1 MLALVPL
8 VMRKAFGP
16 QAGVAAVVIN
26 GLAITG
32 IVLLLVFAPVA
43 IFPVM
48 VVLGPLTVAQ
58 YLYWMRKFAAE
69 QTFRGIKRR
78 QKIKIPA
85 WYTKCVETH

>member
-1 MLALVPL
+1 
-8 VMRKAFGP
+8 MRKAFGP

-32 IVLLLVFAPVA
+32 IVWLPVFAPIA

-69 QTFRGIKRR
+69 QTFR
-78 QKIKIPA
+78 QYQVAENLSP
-85 WYTKCVETH
+85 